1 MANTKMRFFKRGENR
16 LAGRAVPS
24 CVGPIM
30 DHLHREETV
39 MDKIKRPER
48 PNPNVESE
56 KESPRHLKVRTDLK
70 GGAVAAFGF
79 ICGRTAP
86 ESITGAPA
94 AVWR

>member
-1 MANTKMRFFKRGENR
+1 
-16 LAGRAVPS
+16 
-24 CVGPIM
+24 
-30 DHLHREETV
+30 
-39 MDKIKRPER
+39 MDKIVRPKK
-48 PNPNVESE
+48 PNPKVESD